1 MKRRILG
8 FVCAA
13 ALLFALP
20 VNAGAASS
28 KKLDSAIAQT
38 ARYCLST
45 VPSPGEGAQWIVL
58 GLTRGELDL
67 PDGYLSSYYA
77 AMKRLVSSGKGVLSG
92 SKYTEYSNAV
102 LGITAAG
109 YDASNVAGYDLT
121 APLSDYDSVKRQG
134 INGPVFALLALD
146 SGNYLSTM
154 RDEYVDYI
162 LSRQLED
169 GGWAVSGTVSDTDV
183 TAMALQALAKYT
195 YRADVAAAVDGG
207 LTRLSK
213 LQKADGGYAS
223 YGKVNSES
231 TAQVI
236 LALCELGISL
246 EDARFVKGGKTLVDV
261 LLSYQNKDGS
271 FCHTQGDGGSGIA
284 TEQALLAMV
293 SAGRQGKGLRGV
305 YTIKETAR
313 FTDVSG
319 HWAEEGIRFCVSS
332 GLFQGTSDTKFSPEQ
347 SMNRAMLVTVLWRL
361 AGEPKVTGKNT
372 FSDVAAG
379 AYYADAIRWASK
391 NGIAEGY
398 SDGTFGVGDSVTRQQ
413 LALFLYRYARYM
425 GYDVSGAASLSG
437 FSDAGEVA
445 SWAKAAMGWAAG
457 EGVITGSTGGKLLPG
472 GKATRAQVA
481 VILMRFVEEMT

>member
-1 MKRRILG
+1 MKRRIVG
-8 FVCAA
+8 FICAV
-13 ALLFALP
+13 ALLFSLP
-20 VNAGAASS
+20 AHVSAASS
-28 KKLDSAIAQT
+28 KELDSALNKTAQ
-38 ARYCLST
+38 YCLSA
-45 VPSPGEGAQWIVL
+45 VPSPGEGAQWIAL
-58 GLTRGELDL
+58 GLARGEFDL

-77 AMKRLVSSGKGVLSG
+77 AMKSLVLSNKGVLSS

-109 YDASNVAGYDLT
+109 YDAANVAGYDLT

-134 INGPVFALLALD
+134 VNGPVFALLALD
-146 SGNYLSTM
+146 SGNYPCAI
-154 RDEYVDYI
+154 RGKYVDYI

-169 GGWAVSGTVSDTDV
+169 GGWAVSGTVSDTDM

-195 YRADVAAAVDGG
+195 HRADVAAAVDEG
-207 LTRLSK
+207 LARLSR
-213 LQKADGGYAS
+213 LQKANGGYAS

-236 LALCELGISL
+236 LALCELGISP
-246 EDARFVKGGKTLVDV
+246 EDARFVKNGKTLVDD

-271 FCHTQGDGGSGIA
+271 FCHTKGDGGSGIA

-293 SAGRQGKGLRGV
+293 SARRQGKGLSGV
-305 YTIKETAR
+305 YTMKERQSFA
-313 FTDVSG
+313 DVSG
-319 HWAEEGIRFCVSS
+319 HWAEEGIRFCVEA

-361 AGEPKVTGKNT
+361 AGEPKVSGKNT

-379 AYYADAIRWASK
+379 TYYADAIRWASK

-398 SDGTFGVGDSVTRQQ
+398 SDGTFGVDDSVTRQQ
-413 LALFLYRYARYM
+413 LALFLYRYAKHM
-425 GYDVSGAASLSG
+425 GYDVSKVASLSG

-445 SWAKAAMGWAAG
+445 VWAKTAMGWVTG
-457 EGVITGSTGGKLLPG
+457 EGIITGSTGGQLLPKG
-472 GKATRAQVA
+472 NATRAQVA
-481 VILMRFVEEMT
+481 MILMRFVEGTT